1 MGITIELFCQKAR
14 EEALINVA
22 IWGATGYTGVE
33 LFRIL
38 TNHPEVKIRF
48 VFSHTYSG
56 ESLSVIYPY
65 LERFEPIALTNEEE
79 FNRIRDKDFDVAFL
93 ALPAGV
99 SAERTNLLI
108 HSGKKVIDIGSD
120 FRLKNLDDYKK
131 WYNFEHMYPD
141 LVSEAV
147 YGIPELNRNEIKSA
161 RIVANPGC
169 YPTSFLLGVAP
180 ILKNDLLEG
189 NWLYVDSKSGTSG
202 AGKKS
207 SVDMSFSEMFENIR
221 PYNVG
226 KHRHIP
232 EMEQEAGIMAKRP
245 VKVAFT
251 PQLAPISRGI
261 LTTIYAHLKEKVSV
275 EDLYS
280 MYGEFY
286 KDSYFVRVLPV
297 GSFPATKGVRGSN
310 FCDIG
315 LAVEDEVAII
325 TTAIDNLVKGAG
337 GQAVQNMNIMFG
349 LKENLGL
356 DIVPLYP

>member
-1 MGITIELFCQKAR
+1 M
-14 EEALINVA
+14 INVA

-38 TNHPEVKIRF
+38 LNHPEVKIRF
-48 VFSHTYSG
+48 IFSHTYSG
-56 ESLSVIYPY
+56 ESFSVIHPH
-65 LERFEPIALTNEEE
+65 LERFQSITLTSEEE
-79 FNRIRDKDFDVAFL
+79 FDRIKDEEFELAFL

-99 SAERTNLLI
+99 SSERANLLI
-108 HSGKKVIDIGSD
+108 QSGKKVIDIGSD

-131 WYNFEHMYPD
+131 WYDFEHKYQD
-141 LVSEAV
+141 LVDEAV
-147 YGIPELNRNEIKSA
+147 YGIPELNKHKIKSA

-180 ILKNDLLEG
+180 ILREDLLDG

-202 AGKKS
+202 AGRKG
-207 SVDMSFSEMFENIR
+207 SVDLSFSEVFESIK

-232 EMEQEAGIMAKRP
+232 EMEQEASIIAQRP
-245 VKVAFT
+245 IKVAFT

-261 LTTIYAHLKEKVSV
+261 LTTIYAPLKKRVSGD
-275 EDLYS
+275 DLYS
-280 MYGEFY
+280 MYRDFY
-286 KDSYFVRVLPV
+286 KDSFFVRILPL
-297 GSFPATKGVRGSN
+297 GSFPSTKGVRGSN

-315 LAVEDEVAII
+315 LALEDEVAII
-325 TTAIDNLVKGAG
+325 TTAIDNLVKGAS

-349 LKENLGL
+349 LEENLGL